1 MPGFFQKIL
10 KFQQGLWWKERQC
23 GVVTCCRSGLW
34 WGREGDHETAEGSK
48 DQSFRERW
56 SSPYVDV
63 AENRWFSPGVRFV
76 TEQNWMRPVGSRRF
90 CPCGVS
96 DKRAF
101 HAVLRRA
108 FRGACGT
115 EEELFPQEYEEQ
127 FRLEGSM
134 TRQDMAVMLFRC
146 TERMGIRYHCPG
158 NLAAYSDASEVSAYA
173 QPAMSWAVGTGLYVV
188 SALAVPPFSPLGRHH
203 PGPGGY
209 GAAALVHLGRSAG
222 GAELLGVK

>member
-1 MPGFFQKIL
+1 MWGCDMLPFRVLVGK
-10 KFQQGLWWKERQC
+10 
-23 GVVTCCRSGLW
+23 
-34 WGREGDHETAEGSK
+34 GREIMKRQKGPRTKAS
-48 DQSFRERW
+48 RERW

-90 CPCGVS
+90 CPCGVM

-115 EEELFPQEYEEQ
+115 EEELFPREYEEQ

-134 TRQDMAVMLFRC
+134 TRQDMAVMLFRWHG
-146 TERMGIRYHCPG
+146 TDGHRYHCPG
-158 NLAAYSDASEVSAYA
+158 E
-173 QPAMSWAVGTGLYVV
+173 
-188 SALAVPPFSPLGRHH
+188 
-203 PGPGGY
+203 PGSI
-209 GAAALVHLGRSAG
+209 L
-222 GAELLGVK
+222 

>member
-1 MPGFFQKIL
+1 
-10 KFQQGLWWKERQC
+10 
-23 GVVTCCRSGLW
+23 
-34 WGREGDHETAEGSK
+34 
-48 DQSFRERW
+48 
-56 SSPYVDV
+56 
-63 AENRWFSPGVRFV
+63 
-76 TEQNWMRPVGSRRF
+76 MRPVGSRRF
-90 CPCGVS
+90 CPCGVM

-115 EEELFPQEYEEQ
+115 EEELFPREYEEQ

-146 TERMGIRYHCPG
+146 TERMGIDTTVRG
-158 NLAAYSDASEVSAYA
+158 NLAAYSDASEVSALC
-173 QPAMSWAVGTGLYVV
+173 PTGHELGGGDG
-188 SALAVPPFSPLGRHH
+188 PPTWYPLWQRLHSLPLGRHH

-222 GAELLGVK
+222 GAGIAGCEVRIMFTGPF

>member
-1 MPGFFQKIL
+1 MWGCDMLPFRALVGK
-10 KFQQGLWWKERQC
+10 
-23 GVVTCCRSGLW
+23 
-34 WGREGDHETAEGSK
+34 GRESMKRQKGPRTNAS
-48 DQSFRERW
+48 RERW

-90 CPCGVS
+90 CPCGVM

-115 EEELFPQEYEEQ
+115 EEELFPREYEEQ

-146 TERMGIRYHCPG
+146 TERMGIDTTVRG

-173 QPAMSWAVGTGLYVV
+173 QPAMSWAVGTGLLRGIRSG
-188 SALAVPPFSPLGRHH
+188 SASILSPW
-203 PGPGGY
+203 GGTTRAQ
-209 GAAALVHLGRSAG
+209 AATVLLRWCTWAG
-222 GAELLGVK
+222 QPEARELLGVK

>member
-1 MPGFFQKIL
+1 MKRQKGPRT
-10 KFQQGLWWKERQC
+10 KA
-23 GVVTCCRSGLW
+23 S
-34 WGREGDHETAEGSK
+34 
-48 DQSFRERW
+48 RERW

-90 CPCGVS
+90 CPCGVM

-115 EEELFPQEYEEQ
+115 EEELFPREYEEQ

-146 TERMGIRYHCPG
+146 TERMGIDTTVRGTRPPSEAPG
-158 NLAAYSDASEVSAYA
+158 AGGAYPH
-173 QPAMSWAVGTGLYVV
+173 PAR
-188 SALAVPPFSPLGRHH
+188 PGRG
-203 PGPGGY
+203 GPGG
-209 GAAALVHLGRSAG
+209 GRATVWGG
-222 GAELLGVK
+222 GARGGADD